1 MEIKNGQM
9 ENVSID
15 VKRTFDLL
23 ELYKNDY
30 RDKVNALGGK
40 ELAEWYTYSAKE
52 YVQNTNNISYGFLS
66 LGLKK
71 GDVVATMSNNR
82 PEWNFIDLGLAQAG
96 VVHLPIYPTLSIAE
110 YEYILTHSE
119 AQYVIV
125 SDKNLY
131 NKINPLVEK
140 ISSLKEVFS
149 FDRIDNVRNWT
160 DISIL
165 GEEYNRKSELV
176 KIKEGITENDLA
188 TLIYTSGTTGMPK
201 GVMLSHRNLVSNF
214 KEHSKNHELDSNSKS
229 LSFLPLCHI
238 LERTLNY
245 HYQYKG
251 MSIYYVSSLAGIL
264 PAMKEIRPEIFS
276 TVPRLLERI
285 YDGIMSKGNE
295 LKGIKNK
302 IFFWAVRLGDVFDYG
317 KKFSRW
323 YKLKRSIADKLIYS
337 KWRAVLG
344 DDIKII
350 ISGGAA
356 LQPRIGRV
364 LGVAGIITLEGYGLT
379 ETSPVIAVSNVT
391 TMEIRIG
398 TVGPI
403 LPGIDMKLADDGEI
417 TCKGPN
423 VMMGYYKN
431 PELTKEMINE
441 DGYLH
446 TGDIGE
452 LVEGKY
458 LKITDRK
465 KEIFKLSSGK
475 YIAPQMIENKLKES
489 IFIEQ
494 AMVIG
499 ANQKFASALIVPN
512 FLYIERWCEQHNIK
526 VKTKAEMIE
535 NKEVIKAIQ
544 DEVKAYN
551 KNLGSHEEIKRYR
564 LIVDEWTPESGDLSP
579 TLKLKREV
587 ITGKYASIIDEIFR
601 N

>member
-1 MEIKNGQM
+1 MEK
-9 ENVSID
+9 VSFD

-30 RDKVNALGGK
+30 KVKDNALGGK
-40 ELAEWYTYSAKE
+40 ELGDWYTYSSKE
-52 YVQNTNNISYGFLS
+52 YIQNTNNISYGLLS
-66 LGLKK
+66 LGIKK
-71 GDVVATMSNNR
+71 GDVVATISNNR
-82 PEWNFIDLGLAQAG
+82 PEWNFIDLGLAQTGA
-96 VVHLPIYPTLSIAE
+96 VHLPIYPTLSIDD
-110 YEYILTHSE
+110 YEYILNHSE
-119 AQYVIV
+119 CRFVVV
-125 SDKNLY
+125 SDKSLFD
-131 NKINPLVEK
+131 KINPLIKK
-140 ISSLKEVFS
+140 IKSLKEVFS
-149 FDRIDNVRNWT
+149 FDRIENVRHWT
-160 DISIL
+160 DISIM
-165 GEEYNRKSELV
+165 GENYNRKSELT
-176 KIKEGITENDLA
+176 KIKESISENDLA
-188 TLIYTSGTTGMPK
+188 TLIYTSGTTGTPK
-201 GVMLSHRNLVSNF
+201 GVMLSHLNLVSNF
-214 KEHSKNHELDSNSKS
+214 KQHANNHELKQEAKA

-251 MSIYYVSSLAGIL
+251 MSIYYVASLAGIL
-264 PAMKEIRPEIFS
+264 PAMKEIRPLIFS

-295 LKGIKNK
+295 LKGIKKK

-317 KKFSRW
+317 KEFSWW
-323 YKLKRSIADKLIYS
+323 YNRKRKLADKLIFS
-337 KWRAVLG
+337 KWRAVMG

-391 TMEIRIG
+391 SMEIRVG

-403 LPGIDMKLADDGEI
+403 LPGIEMKLADDGEI

-431 PELTKEMINE
+431 PELTAEMIDE

-446 TGDIGE
+446 TGDIGT

-499 ANQKFASALIVPN
+499 ANEKFASAIIVPN
-512 FLYIERWCEQHNIK
+512 FLYIERWCEQNNIK
-526 VKTKAEMIE
+526 VGDKYEMIKS
-535 NKEVIKAIQ
+535 NEVIKAIQ
-544 DEVKAYN
+544 NEVKNTN
-551 KNLGSHEEIKRYR
+551 KKLALHEEIKRYR
-564 LIVDEWTPESGDLSP
+564 LISDEWTPETGDLSP
-579 TLKLKREV
+579 TLKLKRNLL
-587 ITGKYASIIDEIFR
+587 TSKYSDIIKDIFK
-601 N
+601 